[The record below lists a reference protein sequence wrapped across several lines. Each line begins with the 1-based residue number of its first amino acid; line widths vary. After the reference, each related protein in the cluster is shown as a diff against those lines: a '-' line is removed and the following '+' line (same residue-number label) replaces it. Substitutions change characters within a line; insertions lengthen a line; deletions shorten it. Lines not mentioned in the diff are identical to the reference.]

1 MSHSEI
7 LGWDLSFAVE
17 PQREAPDHDETNIE
31 SLVKVMLDSATDD
44 TVYELAFENLEQM
57 FETNPDQF
65 YEDWKLY
72 MK

>member
-1 MSHSEI
+1 
-7 LGWDLSFAVE
+7 
-17 PQREAPDHDETNIE
+17 
-31 SLVKVMLDSATDD
+31 MLDSATDD